1 MVIPLKEL
9 VKNVMLLALFAMDLL
24 RETVH
29 NVIQQEI
36 II

>member
-1 MVIPLKEL
+1 MVIQLKEL

-29 NVIQQEI
+29 NAIQQEI